1 MKTRL
6 YAMIVAAVILIAVSV
21 YAAEEEKPAVEPVKL
36 ESDTDKISYTIGV
49 QTGQQFKSA
58 GFEIDV
64 EMFVRGIQDVLADRE
79 PVLSPAEM
87 QQVMTDLRQLMMA
100 KMQEQSAKNLAE
112 GTAFLKENESKPGV
126 KVLPSGLQY
135 KVIKEGTGRTP
146 AATDMVKA
154 HYRGR
159 LLDGTEFDSSY
170 ERNEPTEFAVNRL
183 IPGWT
188 EALKLMKEGAKWE
201 LFIPANLAY
210 GQRGAPPRIPPNSAL
225 IFEMELIE
233 VVQKAVPA
241 KKAE

>member
-1 MKTRL
+1 MMIIAA
-6 YAMIVAAVILIAVSV
+6 AMLIAVPV

-36 ESDTDKISYTIGV
+36 ENETDKISYTIGV
-49 QTGQQFKSA
+49 QTGQGFKA
-58 GFEIDV
+58 AAFEIDL
-64 EMFVRGIQDVLADRE
+64 EMFVRGVQDVLAGRE
-79 PVLSPAEM
+79 PALNQDEM
-87 QQVMTDLRQLMMA
+87 RTVMVDLQQRMMA

-146 AATDMVKA
+146 NATDTVKA
-154 HYRGR
+154 HYRGT

-170 ERNEPTEFAVNRL
+170 KRNEPTEFAVNRL

-188 EALKLMKEGAKWE
+188 EALKLMKEGSKWE
-201 LFIPANLAY
+201 LFIPAKLAY
-210 GQRGAPPRIPPNSAL
+210 GQRGMPPRIPPNSAL

-233 VVQKAVPA
+233 VVKKVEPA
-241 KKAE
+241 KIKAE